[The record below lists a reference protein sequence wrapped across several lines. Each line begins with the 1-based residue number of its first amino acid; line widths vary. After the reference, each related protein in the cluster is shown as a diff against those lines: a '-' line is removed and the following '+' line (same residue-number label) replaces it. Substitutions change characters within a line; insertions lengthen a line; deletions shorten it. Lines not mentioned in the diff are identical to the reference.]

1 MIILDNIL
9 NKNYLIRAQIVN
21 IQNQDQSQ
29 NQILKL
35 NTKDFRNRNKGIHN
49 IGKIGVINMKMINNN
64 KEK

>member
-9 NKNYLIRAQIVN
+9 NKNSLIRAQMVN

-35 NTKDFRNRNKGIHN
+35 NTKDFRNKNKRIHN
-49 IGKIGVINMKMINNN
+49 IGKSGVINMKMINNN
-64 KEK
+64 KKK